1 VARESGRAETGRDFV
16 DVVVGND
23 KQMSS
28 FFDRLETGRNLWKRA
43 ENKASTLFIGSQ
55 QNQTESNQTEG
66 D

>member
-1 VARESGRAETGRDFV
+1 V

-43 ENKASTLFIGSQ
+43 ENKSSTLFIGSQ